1 MHENGTRLAE
11 REECNTLVLVDW
23 STLAEFLT
31 IADEGSISRAAASL
45 GVSQPALS
53 RRLLALEES
62 LDLSLFVRSQRG
74 LILTAAGER
83 VRSLAERMRETAT
96 AIESAAQLGQDRVS
110 GVVRISAP
118 EARLGTDW
126 LPRVLLPL
134 RSEHPEL
141 SFEIV
146 IENRI
151 ADLER
156 RAVDIAIRAAEPKG
170 DQLTARRVAKIG
182 WGLFASKSYLGV
194 KSPPRERA
202 ELHQHDFVV
211 YEQARDRRQNTWLD
225 ERGLGDRLVLLTSN
239 VETSFNA
246 ICAGWGIG
254 MMPLIV
260 GAADPRLV
268 RILPDSERISMAIW
282 LVTHAELKK
291 SPKIRAVFSHLARC
305 FERDKERFLSRG

>member
-1 MHENGTRLAE
+1 M
-11 REECNTLVLVDW
+11 LVDW
-23 STLAEFLT
+23 SALKDFLA
-31 IADEGSISRAAASL
+31 IAEQGSISRAAASL

-53 RRLLALEES
+53 RRLLALEEA

-134 RSEHPEL
+134 RSQHPEL
-141 SFEIV
+141 TFDIL
-146 IENRI
+146 IENQI

-156 RAVDIAIRAAEPKG
+156 RAADIAIRAAEPVG

-182 WGLFASKSYLGV
+182 WGLFADRRYLDAKGH
-194 KSPPRERA
+194 PRQRGDLE
-202 ELHQHDFVV
+202 QHDFVV
-211 YEQARDRRQNTWLD
+211 YAQQGDRRQKTWLD
-225 ERGLGDRLVLLTSN
+225 ERGLAGHVILQTSN
-239 VETSFNA
+239 IETSLNA
-246 ICAGWGIG
+246 IKAGWGIG
-254 MMPLIV
+254 IMPVLV
-260 GAADPRLV
+260 AAEDPELV
-268 RILPDSERISMAIW
+268 RVLPDTERVNMTIW

-305 FERDKERFLSRG
+305 FERDKERFLARKS